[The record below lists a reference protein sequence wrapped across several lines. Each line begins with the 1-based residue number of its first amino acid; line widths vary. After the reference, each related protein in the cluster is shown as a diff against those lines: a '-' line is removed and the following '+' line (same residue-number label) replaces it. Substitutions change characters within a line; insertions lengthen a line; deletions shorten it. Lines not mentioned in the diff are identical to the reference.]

1 MKNKMK
7 LWRKEAQVHNEITGR
22 KHQGRRNKASTFKWP
37 KSVLMSDVLKALFAR
52 VGMSAA
58 DIAVRDKIAELE
70 GRDVLSQLKAA

>member
-37 KSVLMSDVLKALFAR
+37 KHVLMSDKLKALFAR
-52 VGMSAA
+52 VGMSAT

-70 GRDVLSQLKAA
+70 GRDVLSQLKSE

>member
-7 LWRKEAQVHNEITGR
+7 LWRKEAQAHNETTGR
-22 KHQGRRNKASTFKWP
+22 KHQGRRNKSANFKWP
-37 KSVLMSDVLKALFAR
+37 KSVLMSDMLKALFAR